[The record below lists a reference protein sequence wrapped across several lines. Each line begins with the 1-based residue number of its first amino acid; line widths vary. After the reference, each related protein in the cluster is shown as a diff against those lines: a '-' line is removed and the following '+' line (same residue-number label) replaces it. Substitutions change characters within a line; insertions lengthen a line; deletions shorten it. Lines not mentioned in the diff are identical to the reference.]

1 MPQYSFYCTPCNLQ
15 FKRRLPPSSSPAYK
29 CPSCSKEAAHQLE
42 GFGFGFAPTSG
53 TAKANSGVSK
63 DDYPTADNIVGR
75 SAEARWSVLHAR
87 NRTKSQIRD
96 QGLALSRRDFVDNG
110 QAVSEYQVLGKPQF
124 EARKALEG
132 AFKDKA
138 QKDGIVTS
146 ILPEKKV

>member
-1 MPQYSFYCTPCNLQ
+1 MPQYSFYCSSCNLQ
-15 FKRRLPPSSSPAYK
+15 FKRRMAVSADPAHK
-29 CPSCSKEAAHQLE
+29 CPSCAKQATHQLE
-42 GFGFGFAPTSG
+42 GFGFGFSASPG

-75 SAEARWSVLHAR
+75 SAEARWNILHER
-87 NRTKSQIRD
+87 NRAKGQIRD

-110 QAVSEYQVLGKPQF
+110 QAVSEYHVLGKSQF
-124 EARKALEG
+124 AARKALEG
-132 AFKDKA
+132 TFKDKA